1 MKLFREGGIGL
12 RSDVVSETSRRRT
25 VRGQAL
31 RRMKHIADCRV
42 NDAVK
47 LAFLDSGLEPE
58 QLAVIDGLELGALT
72 EFKRNSTGGVEIK
85 LVDRLAALER
95 LAALGQ
101 EGEREQAE
109 EFFLALER
117 RAGAEHEA

>member
-1 MKLFREGGIGL
+1 M
-12 RSDVVSETSRRRT
+12 SETSRRQT
-25 VRGQAL
+25 ARGQAL
-31 RRMKHIADCRV
+31 RRMKHIVDCRV

-117 RAGAEHEA
+117 RAGEGAEHEA

>member
-1 MKLFREGGIGL
+1 MG
-12 RSDVVSETSRRRT
+12 ETSRKQTARA
-25 VRGQAL
+25 QAL
-31 RRMKHIADCRV
+31 RRMKKIAGCRV

-47 LAFLDSGLEPE
+47 LAFLDSGLEQE
-58 QLAVIDGLELGALT
+58 QIAVIDGLDLGALA
-72 EFKRNSTGGVEIK
+72 EFKRNSSGTVEIK

-109 EFFLALER
+109 AFFLALER
-117 RAGAEHEA
+117 KAGEGHEA